1 MRQATER
8 RPSGGSSQ
16 RVREA
21 DSRDQT
27 SRVRSERRPQRN
39 TSRNRRRPQKVPG
52 GKGARLFAPIA
63 IVVVAIACLIVLSSQ
78 DSTSGTADRGA
89 QSTETNSTNESPAEN
104 SAAGA
109 AADADIPATYRV
121 KAGDSFAAIAEEFGL
136 DATTLAELNPDTDP
150 RALQPG
156 QKLKLKE

>member
-1 MRQATER
+1 M
-8 RPSGGSSQ
+8 
-16 RVREA
+16 
-21 DSRDQT
+21 
-27 SRVRSERRPQRN
+27 
-39 TSRNRRRPQKVPG
+39 PG

-63 IVVVAIACLIVLSSQ
+63 IVVVAIACLMVLSSQ

-89 QSTETNSTNESPAEN
+89 QSTETNTTNESTAEN
-104 SAAGA
+104 NSAGA
-109 AADADIPATYRV
+109 PADADIPATYRV